1 MPKVKV
7 SDINMYYE
15 IHGEGEPLV
24 MIPGA
29 SATTEAYLLKVPL
42 YSEEYQVILLDNRGA
57 GQTDKPDIPY
67 TIRMMADDLAGLL
80 GKIGVNSAHIYGESM
95 GGMVAQ
101 EFAINYP
108 ERVKSLILISTYC
121 GGPHGTLPS
130 PSKRF
135 DRELRAKMS
144 PEELG
149 METLRLC
156 VTRDYI
162 DKHPDVA
169 KTMMEAMV
177 KMSEPAYAALRQ
189 AEAVRGFDT
198 YEHLREIK
206 APTLI
211 MAGDDD
217 AAIPVENSSIIASMI
232 PHAELVIFKD
242 AGHILIEAGEKPD
255 RIRLEFLRRHSAT
268 KA

>member
-1 MPKVKV
+1 
-7 SDINMYYE
+7 
-15 IHGEGEPLV
+15 
-24 MIPGA
+24 
-29 SATTEAYLLKVPL
+29 
-42 YSEEYQVILLDNRGA
+42 
-57 GQTDKPDIPY
+57 
-67 TIRMMADDLAGLL
+67 MMADDPAGLL
-80 GKIGVNSAHIYGESM
+80 GKIGINSAHIYGESM

-149 METLRLC
+149 VETLRLC
-156 VTRDYI
+156 VTQDYI
-162 DKHPDVA
+162 DNHPDIA

-189 AEAVRGFDT
+189 AEAARGFET
-198 YEHLREIK
+198 YERLQEIK

-211 MAGDDD
+211 MAGDAD
-217 AAIPVENSSIIASMI
+217 AAIMVENSSIIASMI

-242 AGHILIEAGEKPD
+242 AGHILIEAGEEPD
-255 RIRLEFLRRHSAT
+255 RIRLDFLRRHSAT